1 MFNLLI
7 SIIATMCG
15 CIHHGHERNEM
26 ALNAPVTLL
35 RCNVSISPQKR
46 SILYRKALPERERF
60 FIQRLFETA
69 RRERYAFVCCEFFL
83 QTEDGRTVG
92 ILMDNDQRLAEGF
105 DLGKKMNA
113 KETYTKSFHNMK
125 IIQDRADQERLYT
138 LIHELFKSTNS
149 TLRTSDCP
157 VLRSVKTSGD

>member
-1 MFNLLI
+1 MFNLLVV
-7 SIIATMCG
+7 SIIAAMCG
-15 CIHHGHERNEM
+15 YFHPRHEQNEM
-26 ALNAPVTLL
+26 VLNAPVTILK
-35 RCNVSISPQKR
+35 CNVSISPPKRNILCQKV
-46 SILYRKALPERERF
+46 LPERERI

-69 RRERYAFVCCEFFL
+69 RKERYAFVCCEFFL

-92 ILMDNDQRLAEGF
+92 ILMDNDQGIVEGF

-125 IIQDRADQERLYT
+125 MIQDRADQERLYT
-138 LIHELFKSTNS
+138 LVHELFKSTNS

-157 VLRSVKTSGD
+157 AIR